1 MAKKTHKL
9 NLSDTIDKIILENR
23 RHAYGH
29 QEIGGLYDDLGQDD
43 DVYLSDNTGEL
54 RGDVISK
61 KDYLKNMLRD
71 AINKQEWSIVYR
83 AISYIDI
90 KM

>member
-9 NLSDTIDKIILENR
+9 NLSDIIDKIISENR

-43 DVYLSDNTGEL
+43 DVYLSDNTGDL
-54 RGDVISK
+54 RGEVVTK
-61 KDYLKNMLRD
+61 KEYLRNMLKD
-71 AINKQEWSIVYR
+71 AINKQEWGIVHR